1 MRYAIIS
8 DIHSNFI
15 ALEQVL
21 ERIHSEK
28 CDQIICLGDIVGYG
42 PFPNECIELVK
53 MKSDIV
59 IAGNH
64 DHAAAGLLET
74 DHFNIYAKK
83 AIEWTIT
90 ALTEENKKYLQ
101 TLPLYEYTNDAFF
114 VHSTP
119 MIPER
124 WGYILTPHQAKLN
137 FDYFDQQICFIGH
150 SHLPVIFSYNSKREP
165 EMIYDPEL
173 KFDNNMKYIINVGS
187 VGQPRDHSSQAAFGI
202 YDTEK
207 KSYKILR
214 VSYDVYTIQKAMMS
228 LDFPEFLIER
238 LKYGR

>member
-21 ERIHSEK
+21 ERIDSEK
-28 CDQIICLGDIVGYG
+28 CDKIICLGDIVGYG

-53 MKSDIV
+53 KKSDKV

-64 DHAAAGLLET
+64 DHAAAGLLEM
-74 DHFNIYAKK
+74 DYFNIYAKK

-90 ALTEENKKYLQ
+90 ALKDENKKYLQ
-101 TLPLYEYTNDAFF
+101 TLPMHEYTNDAFF
-114 VHSTP
+114 VHATP

-137 FDYFDQQICFIGH
+137 FEYFDQQICFIGH
-150 SHLPVIFSYNSKREP
+150 SHLPVIFSYNGKKES
-165 EMIYDPEL
+165 EMIYDSEI
-173 KFDNNMKYIINVGS
+173 KFKNNLKYIINVGS
-187 VGQPRDHSSQAAFGI
+187 VGQPRDHSAQAAFGI

-207 KSYKILR
+207 KLYKLLR
-214 VSYDVYTIQKAMMS
+214 VNYDVYTIQKAMMS

>member
-1 MRYAIIS
+1 VRYAIIS

-21 ERIHSEK
+21 EKIHSEK
-28 CDQIICLGDIVGYG
+28 CDKIICLGDIVGYG

-53 MKSDIV
+53 KESDMV

-64 DHAAAGLLET
+64 DHAAAGIL
-74 DHFNIYAKK
+74 DMDYFNVFAKK

-90 ALTEENKKYLQ
+90 VLKDENKKYLK
-101 TLPLYEYTNDAFF
+101 TLPMYDNTTDAYF
-114 VHSTP
+114 VHATP

-137 FDYFDQQICFIGH
+137 FEYMEQQICFIGH
-150 SHLPVIFSYNSKREP
+150 SHLPVIFSYNGKKQP
-165 EMIYDPEL
+165 DMIYNTEIKL
-173 KFDNNMKYIINVGS
+173 KNNLKYIINVGS

-207 KSYKILR
+207 KIYKILR